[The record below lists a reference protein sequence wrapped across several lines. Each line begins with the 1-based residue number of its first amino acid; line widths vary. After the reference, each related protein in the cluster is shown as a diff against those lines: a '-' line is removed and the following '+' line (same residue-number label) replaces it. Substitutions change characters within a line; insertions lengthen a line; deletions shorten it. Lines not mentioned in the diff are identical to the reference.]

1 MAESAK
7 DRTILRDLAREA
19 AKAAA
24 LPVHAEKIAL
34 WKRLN
39 RLDKVRPMVWINEIC
54 WNEMGPEVALRCTG
68 KFCRRW
74 EQHLREILYQW
85 RHMPADMVVEG
96 VLWSPLVIRDSGF
109 GVEMCATRPQGKGMV
124 AVDYV
129 PVISTEADVDKIR
142 TPEVTVDRQASDRQF
157 ERLASLV
164 GDIMPVRER
173 GTTDYWFSPWDLLVT
188 YLGTTEMMMDMAL
201 RPAYVHKVVGRMV
214 EALAARLDQLQ
225 AQGALALNNGYHR
238 VGSGGLGYSDELPQ
252 KDFDG
257 VHVRP
262 IDLWG
267 TATAQIF
274 SEVSPAMH
282 EEFALR
288 YELKWLERFGLNCY
302 GCCEPLHK
310 KIGLLKQIPRLR
322 RISMS
327 PKANVE
333 EGVAAIGDRYIFSHK
348 PNPAVL
354 AVETWNPDAA
364 RKALRSVLE
373 RTRGCR
379 VEIIMKDISTVRG
392 QPKRLWEWSRIAM
405 EEAERFV

>member
-1 MAESAK
+1 MPESAK
-7 DRTILRDLAREA
+7 DRKILRDLARQA
-19 AKAAA
+19 ADAAA
-24 LPVHAEKIAL
+24 LPVHAEKAAL

-39 RLDKVRPMVWINEIC
+39 RLEQVRPMVWINEVC
-54 WNEMGPEVALRCTG
+54 WNEMGPEVALRCTDG
-68 KFCRRW
+68 FCRRW

-109 GVEMCATRPQGKGMV
+109 GLEVRERRPKGDGMV
-124 AVDYV
+124 AVDFV
-129 PVISTEADVDKIR
+129 PVIKSEADVDRIR

-157 ERLASLV
+157 DRLASLV
-164 GDIMPVRER
+164 GDVLPVRQR
-173 GTTDYWFSPWDLLVT
+173 GTPDYWFAPWDILVM
-188 YLGTTEMMMDMAL
+188 YMGTTEMMMDMAL
-201 RPAYVHKVVGRMV
+201 RPAYVHKVIGRMV
-214 EALAARLDQLQ
+214 EALLARLDQLQ
-225 AQGALALNNGYHR
+225 AQGALALNNGYRR
-238 VGSGGLGYSDELPQ
+238 VGSGGPGFSDELPQ

-262 IDLWG
+262 IDVWG

-288 YELKWLERFGLNCY
+288 YELGWLERFGLNCY
-302 GCCEPLHK
+302 GCCEPLHN

-327 PKANVE
+327 PKANVD
-333 EGVAAIGDRYIFSHK
+333 EGAAAIGDRYIFSHK

-354 AVETWNPDAA
+354 AAETWNPDAA

-373 RTRGCR
+373 RTRGCH

-392 QPKRLWEWSRIAM
+392 QPRRLWEWSRIAM
-405 EEAERFV
+405 EEAERLA